1 VLDLGKGKI
10 LVNLTMTR
18 SFVELIDEVAK
29 LTGSTR
35 SDLIRRALEYYIAE
49 LKKTNLLGDLERRVK
64 P

>member
-1 VLDLGKGKI
+1 MGKGKI